1 MYLDEVHLNVLHLDV
16 LHLDEV
22 RDGVDT
28 YVMHISQPL
37 PEYVYF
43 VTCGEEYSSVACQP
57 F

>member
-1 MYLDEVHLNVLHLDV
+1 MYLDEVHLNVLHLDGV
-16 LHLDEV
+16 D
-22 RDGVDT
+22 DGVDT

-37 PEYVYF
+37 PEYEYF